1 MTLIWRADALA
12 AVQAALA
19 CGFGGVAILP
29 VYPKPGAAAIRV
41 LARGVKAS
49 RAPSTM
55 RPGLVLADAD
65 NKPTPQAEA
74 ILRENAALPMT
85 ETND

>member
-1 MTLIWRADALA
+1 VL
-12 AVQAALA
+12 AALA
-19 CGFGGVAILP
+19 PGFGNVSILP

-49 RAPSTM
+49 AAPLTIL
-55 RPGLVLADAD
+55 PGLLLADSN
-65 NKPTPQAEA
+65 NKPTPQVEA

-85 ETND
+85 MY